1 MMNKIKTFV
10 ATLDITKLSLNELL
24 ILAEIINEVEKYE
37 TNKCLKEAMLES
49 ENEII
54 NYGFQKNAVY
64 PTLEKEDYC
73 D

>member
-24 ILAEIINEVEKYE
+24 TLAEIINEVEKYE

-49 ENEII
+49 KNKIT